1 MGLFREK
8 RVRGV
13 LMEVCPANLKAAGSS
28 PAALYSCI
36 VGAGYQAYWVQGF
49 AAAEHLWL
57 EFYIPARS
65 GFHFHNTYIEVLV
78 ELGFVGFAL
87 LVLVIARVLF
97 GHLTRLLVLTAVS
110 AGLIGV
116 AWLLLM
122 PVAVWWI
129 ASAGGW
135 PWHSVAGVLGAAHLF
150 VGVICVLRLKSAAAR
165 LKLFEETINQCRR
178 DRECLGGSKTEAN

>member
-1 MGLFREK
+1 MEPETARTPATGEASGL
-8 RVRGV
+8 RG
-13 LMEVCPANLKAAGSS
+13 LAQAGF
-28 PAALYSCI
+28 LY
-36 VGAGYQAYWVQGF
+36 F
-49 AAAEHLWL
+49 E
-57 EFYIPARS
+57 ARS
-65 GFHFHNTYIEVLV
+65 RLFQIEAQ
-78 ELGFVGFAL
+78 EAGGQ
-87 LVLVIARVLF
+87 
-97 GHLTRLLVLTAVS
+97 LTRMMVLAAVS

-135 PWHSVAGVLGAAHLF
+135 PWHSVAGVLGATHLLI
-150 VGVICVLRLKSAAAR
+150 GVICVLRLKSAAAR